1 MPNKYEGGDDGVEM
15 VSKSR
20 RGQIGSKA
28 LDENDIQEDIN
39 IFKPPPPVSY
49 GYGEI
54 MFTVAQGV
62 AILLWGLYCEYG
74 EGSHPNSKISDAD
87 ARDHV
92 QNLYPFFQDVHVM
105 IYIGFGF
112 LMTFLKT
119 SSWSA
124 LCFNWI
130 ISIWAF

>member
-1 MPNKYEGGDDGVEM
+1 MPNNYEGGDDGVEM
-15 VSKSR
+15 VKSKSR

-28 LDENDIQEDIN
+28 LNEDDIQEDIN

-74 EGSHPNSKISDAD
+74 EGTHPNSEMSEA
-87 ARDHV
+87 
-92 QNLYPFFQDVHVM
+92 
-105 IYIGFGF
+105 
-112 LMTFLKT
+112 
-119 SSWSA
+119 
-124 LCFNWI
+124 
-130 ISIWAF
+130 